1 MLTIYN
7 IIIHTIKSNIKKGA
21 KMKKE
26 MKVLQI
32 RLSEE
37 MNTKIENLTKML
49 GKQDKSKFVREILEE
64 KLNSLCVEIFEKKSV

>member
-1 MLTIYN
+1 
-7 IIIHTIKSNIKKGA
+7 
-21 KMKKE
+21 MKKE